1 MVWMWFVV
9 HAGQSRLPM
18 GYMHPGGTRVWRV
31 QGFLQKQSCQPQ
43 GNKPQNVQKVLSQIC
58 LLSWH
63 IFWEDLTF
71 EFTSQKIDNLW
82 VTLENIGLTPH
93 NTFPF
98 LGPLVSWPASGPW
111 DRSCTKS
118 VLIARCQGLLTCRWT
133 PLLLVN
139 KAFSFLTSVSFNK
152 RFLSE
157 AVLSPEF
164 LYVHPVCELECM
176 CSQLGE
182 RWIID
187 SALLS
192 MDLSPNVSIRTT
204 GRA

>member
-1 MVWMWFVV
+1 M
-9 HAGQSRLPM
+9 
-18 GYMHPGGTRVWRV
+18 
-31 QGFLQKQSCQPQ
+31 
-43 GNKPQNVQKVLSQIC
+43 
-58 LLSWH
+58 
-63 IFWEDLTF
+63 
-71 EFTSQKIDNLW
+71 
-82 VTLENIGLTPH
+82 TLENIGLTPH
-93 NTFPF
+93 NTFLF
-98 LGPLVSWPASGPW
+98 LGPLVSWPASGSW

-118 VLIARCQGLLTCRWT
+118 VLIARCQDLLTCRRT
-133 PLLLVN
+133 LLLIVN

-164 LYVHPVCELECM
+164 LYVRPVCELEYM

-182 RWIID
+182 SWIID

-204 GRA
+204 GRAYVGILGFSSVKIDIIYFNRGWGQKIAQIPVSLSVEAIC